1 MAKNLF
7 NRYVWLVNT
16 IYRAGKITFEEI
28 NDRWVNNEMSRGEYL
43 PLKTFHNH
51 RKAVQDIFD
60 INIECHKRGGYYYYI
75 ENVDDIGHGGLRTW
89 LLNTFSV
96 SNLVN
101 ESHKLKDRIILENIP
116 SGQQFLT
123 QVIEAMRDSKVLEIT
138 HYSFWK
144 DSVSTFEVEPYCVKL
159 FRQRWYML
167 ARSVSYGSIRVYSL
181 DRISEMTDTGKSF
194 TYPEDMDPA

>member
-1 MAKNLF
+1 MSENLSSRPENFGRQMRCAIFWHNFAITLQPYIIEKRYNIMAKNLF

-28 NDRWVNNEMSRGEYL
+28 NDRWVNNEMSKGEYL

-101 ESHKLKDRIILENIP
+101 ESHKLKD
-116 SGQQFLT
+116 
-123 QVIEAMRDSKVLEIT
+123 
-138 HYSFWK
+138 WK
-144 DSVSTFEVEPYCVKL
+144 
-159 FRQRWYML
+159 
-167 ARSVSYGSIRVYSL
+167 
-181 DRISEMTDTGKSF
+181 
-194 TYPEDMDPA
+194 